1 MDTPER
7 QRKSGR
13 SWKFSLDFLE
23 THEGTARIEAFSDAV
38 FAIAATLLVIDIK
51 VPPGLHAPERLLD
64 ALIRLWPNYLGY
76 VISFVYLGIYWS
88 HHFHLFSLFRRTD
101 HLFFKINIVFLML
114 ISFVPFPTAL
124 LAEYLLAPEETQ
136 RIAVL
141 VYTASLAVTA
151 GMFFTIWLY
160 AKHGYRLID
169 ADLDKEVIRYN
180 TRRYMLAPIG
190 YTLSFISTFW
200 SVQAGLGVAS
210 VVTLYYLI
218 PFQVFRF
225 D

>member
-7 QRKSGR
+7 RRKTGR

-23 THEGTARIEAFSDAV
+23 THEGTARLEAFSDAI

-51 VPPGLHAPERLLD
+51 VPPGLHTPDRLLD

-76 VISFVYLGIYWS
+76 AISFLYLGVYWS

-101 HLFFKINIVFLML
+101 HIFLKVNAIFLML
-114 ISFVPFPTAL
+114 ISFLPFPTAL
-124 LAEYLLAPEETQ
+124 LSEYLLAPVETQ

-141 VYTASLAVTA
+141 AYTASLALTGA
-151 GMFFTIWLY
+151 MFFIIWLY
-160 AKHGYRLID
+160 AKHGRRLID
-169 ADLDKEVIRYN
+169 ADLDTEVIRYN
-180 TRRYMLAPIG
+180 TRRYALAPLG
-190 YTLSFISTFW
+190 YTVSFLSTFW
-200 SVQAGLGVAS
+200 SVNAGLGIATA
-210 VVTLYYLI
+210 VTLYYLI